1 MYILIQEILNFIRV
15 GEELAERIAESPYKK
30 EYIIQQTNNSPA
42 TFYRKLKN
50 KSFSPDELLGL
61 AKILVPEEYY
71 RWEFEKEL
79 EAARAEESVP
89 LPERLSPVVPKK

>member
-1 MYILIQEILNFIRV
+1 MIQEILNFKRV

-79 EAARAEESVP
+79 EAARTEESVP

>member
-1 MYILIQEILNFIRV
+1 MYILIQEILDFKRV

-30 EYIIQQTNNSPA
+30 EFIIQQTNNSPA

-79 EAARAEESVP
+79 KAARAEESVP
-89 LPERLSPVVPKK
+89 LPERFLPIVSKK

>member
-1 MYILIQEILNFIRV
+1 MIQEIINFKRI
-15 GEELAERIAESPYKK
+15 GEELAERIAQSPYKK

-50 KSFSPDELLGL
+50 RSFSPDELLNL
-61 AKILVPEEYY
+61 AKILVPKEYY

-79 EAARAEESVP
+79 EAARAEECVP
-89 LPERLSPVVPKK
+89 LPKRLSPIVPKK

>member
-1 MYILIQEILNFIRV
+1 MIQEILNYKRI
-15 GEELAERIAESPYKK
+15 GEELAEKIAQSPYKK
-30 EYIIQQTNNSPA
+30 EYIIRQTNNSAA

-71 RWEFEKEL
+71 RWEFEQEL
-79 EAARAEESVP
+79 KTARAQESVA
-89 LPERLSPVVPKK
+89 LPERLSPIVPKKQDH

>member
-1 MYILIQEILNFIRV
+1 MIQEIINFKRV
-15 GEELAERIAESPYKK
+15 GEELAERIAQSPYKK
-30 EYIIQQTNNSPA
+30 DYIIQQTNNSPA

-50 KSFSPDELLGL
+50 RSFSPDELLSL

-89 LPERLSPVVPKK
+89 LPKRLSPIVPKK

>member
-1 MYILIQEILNFIRV
+1 MIQEIINFKRV
-15 GEELAERIAESPYKK
+15 GEELAERIAQSPYKK

-50 KSFSPDELLGL
+50 RSFSPDELLSL
-61 AKILVPEEYY
+61 AKILVPEEFY

-79 EAARAEESVP
+79 EAARAEENVP
-89 LPERLSPVVPKK
+89 LPKRLSPIVPKK